1 MKNVD
6 ILDNDM
12 FSSVSKDDDLDC
24 ENELFFVKEFSIF
37 YLLIVE
43 SLKIFVVELIVE
55 DELKFV

>member
-12 FSSVSKDDDLDC
+12 FSNVSKDDDLDC

-55 DELKFV
+55 DE